1 MKNFFDSFQFTPLR
15 EGRRNSRKSR
25 LMGRYFNSRPSARGD
40 GVVKDGRIHQRDFN
54 SRPSARGDGL
64 PGVYPP
70 GMTRI
75 SIHAPPRGATGG
87 YAVGATL
94 MTISIHAPPRGA
106 TGSIY
111 KNRIAVGY
119 FNSRPSAR
127 GDLNPPPPRAA
138 VPVFQ
143 FTPLREGRRKP
154 EPPHCGGSP
163 ISIHAPPRGAT
174 PTCSRKPCPR
184 PHFNSRPS
192 ARGDAYHARPPS
204 KYMRYFNSRSSAR
217 GDRLS
222 NQAGRETTYF
232 NSRPSA
238 RGDCRSFHS
247 FRSKTYFNSRP
258 SARGD

>member
-1 MKNFFDSFQFTPLR
+1 MSGSATVTVASDFNSRPSARGNSDGGGLRIPHQNFNSRPSARGDRRKGYEELFRFISIHAPPRGATRRTHNAGSPRLFQFTPLR

-143 FTPLREGRRKP
+143 FTPLREGRLVA
-154 EPPHCGGSP
+154 S
-163 ISIHAPPRGAT
+163 
-174 PTCSRKPCPR
+174 
-184 PHFNSRPS
+184 
-192 ARGDAYHARPPS
+192 
-204 KYMRYFNSRSSAR
+204 MRYIM
-217 GDRLS
+217 
-222 NQAGRETTYF
+222 
-232 NSRPSA
+232 
-238 RGDCRSFHS
+238 
-247 FRSKTYFNSRP
+247 
-258 SARGD
+258 

>member
-1 MKNFFDSFQFTPLR
+1 MSGSATVTVASDFNSRPSARGDRRKGYEELFRFISIHAPPRGATRRTHNAGSPRLFQFTPLR

-75 SIHAPPRGATGG
+75 SIHAPPRGATG
-87 YAVGATL
+87 
-94 MTISIHAPPRGA
+94 
-106 TGSIY
+106 SIY

-143 FTPLREGRRKP
+143 FTPLREGRLVA
-154 EPPHCGGSP
+154 S
-163 ISIHAPPRGAT
+163 
-174 PTCSRKPCPR
+174 
-184 PHFNSRPS
+184 
-192 ARGDAYHARPPS
+192 
-204 KYMRYFNSRSSAR
+204 MRYIM
-217 GDRLS
+217 
-222 NQAGRETTYF
+222 
-232 NSRPSA
+232 
-238 RGDCRSFHS
+238 
-247 FRSKTYFNSRP
+247 
-258 SARGD
+258 